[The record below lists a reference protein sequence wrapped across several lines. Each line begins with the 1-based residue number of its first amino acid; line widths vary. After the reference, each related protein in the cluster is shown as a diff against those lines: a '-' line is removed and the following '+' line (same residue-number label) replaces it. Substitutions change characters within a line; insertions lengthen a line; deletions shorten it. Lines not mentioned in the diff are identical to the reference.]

1 MSGTH
6 DTESSYC
13 LLDMP
18 GGSKLEVDDLQGS
31 PADLS
36 RLYSLGILPGTEL
49 ELCTPASGNGN
60 VCVRVK
66 QCSLVLGE
74 DMAGCIRCF
83 PAGDKR
89 CRGRLYGRDQRA
101 HKAHSHKCLCN
112 DIKHP
117 NDC

>member
-1 MSGTH
+1 MSGTR
-6 DTESSYC
+6 DAENSYC

-18 GGSKLEVDDLQGS
+18 GGSKLEVDNLQGN
-31 PADLS
+31 PAHLS

-49 ELCTPASGNGN
+49 ELCSPSEGKGS

-89 CRGRLYGRDQRA
+89 CRGSLCGRGHGRLHDHGCLRA
-101 HKAHSHKCLCN
+101 DKRRPGNS
-112 DIKHP
+112 
-117 NDC
+117 